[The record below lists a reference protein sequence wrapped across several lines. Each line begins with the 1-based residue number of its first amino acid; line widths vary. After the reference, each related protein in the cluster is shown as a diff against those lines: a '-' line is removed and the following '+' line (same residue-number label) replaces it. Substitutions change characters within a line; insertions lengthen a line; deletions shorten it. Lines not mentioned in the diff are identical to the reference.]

1 LITGRTQLL
10 INRLLYK
17 DYYEQW
23 IPKQEIKEE
32 KMVTMGSTKPMSI
45 ITDQLNCIGSVNI
58 SDLWSMPT

>member
-1 LITGRTQLL
+1 LQKYYLVTPTIHLPKKEKWITGRTQLL

-32 KMVTMGSTKPMSI
+32 KNGYH
-45 ITDQLNCIGSVNI
+45 G
-58 SDLWSMPT
+58 